1 MIEKNKQDLIL
12 LKFFLITIIIIHKL
26 VYKGFVLK
34 FNDTTLKSY
43 DIHYLMKK
51 IEKKFKRIIWK
62 IEKIK
67 EQID

>member
-12 LKFFLITIIIIHKL
+12 LKFFLITISIIHKL

-43 DIHYLMKK
+43 DMYYLLKK
-51 IEKKFKRIIWK
+51 QYQNEREIIK
-62 IEKIK
+62 
-67 EQID
+67 